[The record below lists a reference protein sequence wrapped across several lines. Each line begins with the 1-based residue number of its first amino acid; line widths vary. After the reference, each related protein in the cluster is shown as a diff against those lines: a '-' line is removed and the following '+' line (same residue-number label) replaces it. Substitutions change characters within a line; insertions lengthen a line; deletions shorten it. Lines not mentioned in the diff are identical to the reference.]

1 MLKFEIRNSIVDEE
15 IVGEDDLEL
24 VSNFGVD
31 TVKMREIEMQEK
43 KNLNKLKKNSDLK
56 KDKRKTWMKKKELKK
71 CKCN

>member
-15 IVGEDDLEL
+15 IVSEDDLEL

-43 KNLNKLKKNSDLK
+43 LKLK
-56 KDKRKTWMKKKELKK
+56 
-71 CKCN
+71 